1 MIEIMKIIS
10 TYAIPVFI
18 FVVLVYGYI
27 KGVNVYDSFIEGAK
41 EGLTTAFRVL
51 PYMVAIFV
59 AIGIFR
65 SSGAM
70 DVLITVIAPVTNL
83 LGIPPSI
90 LPLAIIRPMSG
101 IASTSMLAEMFRL
114 YGPDSYIGRVAS
126 TMMGST
132 ETVFYTISVYYGSIG
147 VKKTRHTVWAA
158 LLADLAG
165 LIASIVVC
173 NMVFDK

>member
-1 MIEIMKIIS
+1 
-10 TYAIPVFI
+10 
-18 FVVLVYGYI
+18 VLGYGYI

>member
-51 PYMVAIFV
+51 PYMVAMFV

>member
-18 FVVLVYGYI
+18 FVVLGYGYI